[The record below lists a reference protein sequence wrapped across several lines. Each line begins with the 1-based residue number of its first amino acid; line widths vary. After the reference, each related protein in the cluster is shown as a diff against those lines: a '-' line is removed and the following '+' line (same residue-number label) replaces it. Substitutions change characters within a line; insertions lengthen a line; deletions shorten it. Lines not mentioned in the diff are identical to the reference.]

1 MANEITDIMLM
12 LSQQEFSEYD
22 GLSEHRFSRGF
33 QRSMKRLISSQT
45 GFVPSNAKAPVKVR
59 VRVVLIAALVA
70 VIALCGFTATRSN
83 FYLSSQKEQGYMG
96 VFHEEENTAQDIITE
111 FYMPVLPADYRYVKY
126 DSMISD
132 KSTYLVFR
140 SRGRT
145 VTFWQVPKNDFSVLF
160 ERSHFTVQPS
170 QGEDIVTAYTEDG
183 TLMCVM
189 YSDDKYAYC
198 IDGPTD
204 VISAVD
210 IGRHINF
217 QP

>member
-1 MANEITDIMLM
+1 MANDMSDIMLM

-22 GLSEHRFSRGF
+22 GLSEHRFSKGF
-33 QRSMKRLISSQT
+33 QRRMERLISSQT
-45 GFVPSNAKAPVKVR
+45 GFLPSNAKAPIKLR
-59 VRVVLIAALVA
+59 VRVALIAALVA
-70 VIALCGFTATRSN
+70 VLALCTATVMRSD
-83 FYLSSQKEQGYMG
+83 FYLSSQHEQGYMG
-96 VFHEEENTAQDIITE
+96 VFHEEESTALDVLTE
-111 FYMPVLPADYRYVKY
+111 FYMPVLPAEFRYVKY
-126 DSMISD
+126 DSMICD

-140 SRGRT
+140 CRGRT

-170 QGEDIVTAYTEDG
+170 QDEDIVTAYTEDG
-183 TLMCVM
+183 ALMCVM

-210 IGRHINF
+210 IGRHVNF

>member
-1 MANEITDIMLM
+1 MANDMSDIMLM
-12 LSQQEFSEYD
+12 LSQQEFSKYD
-22 GLSEHRFSRGF
+22 ELSEHRFSRGF
-33 QRSMKRLISSQT
+33 QRRMERLISSQT
-45 GFVPSNAKAPVKVR
+45 GFVPGNAKAPIR
-59 VRVVLIAALVA
+59 VRIRVALIAALVA
-70 VIALCGFTATRSN
+70 AIALCGFTVTRSD

-96 VFHEEENTAQDIITE
+96 VFHEEENTALDVMTE
-111 FYMPVLPADYRYVKY
+111 FYMPVLPAEYRYVKY

-170 QGEDIVTAYTEDG
+170 QDEDIVTAYNEDG

-189 YSDDKYAYC
+189 YSDDRYAYC

-204 VISAVD
+204 VISTVD
-210 IGRHINF
+210 IGRHIKF

>member
-1 MANEITDIMLM
+1 MSDIMLA
-12 LSQQEFSEYD
+12 LTQQDFSEYD

-33 QRSMKRLISSQT
+33 ERRMKRLISSQT
-45 GFVPSNAKAPVKVR
+45 GFVPSTVKAPVRLR
-59 VRVVLIAALVA
+59 VRVALIAALVA
-70 VIALCGFTATRSN
+70 VAVLCAFTVSRSD
-83 FYLSSQKEQGYMG
+83 FYLNAQKEQGYMG
-96 VFHEEENTAQDIITE
+96 VFHGEEDSAADIITE
-111 FYMPVLPADYRYVKY
+111 FYMPVLPAEYRYVKY

-160 ERSHFTVQPS
+160 ERSHFIVQPS
-170 QGEDIVTAYTEDG
+170 QDEDIVTAYTEDG

-198 IDGPTD
+198 VDGPTD
-204 VISAVD
+204 VVSAVD
-210 IGRHINF
+210 IGRHIKF

>member
-1 MANEITDIMLM
+1 MENDISDIMLM
-12 LSQQEFSEYD
+12 ISQQEFSEYD
-22 GLSEHRFSRGF
+22 GLSEHRFSKGF
-33 QRSMKRLISSQT
+33 QRRMERLISSQT
-45 GFVPSNAKAPVKVR
+45 GFVPSKVKAPIKVR
-59 VRVVLIAALVA
+59 VRVALIAALVA
-70 VIALCGFTATRSN
+70 VIALCGSTVMRSN

-96 VFHEEENTAQDIITE
+96 VFHEEESTALDVMTE
-111 FYMPVLPADYRYVKY
+111 FYMPVLPAEYRYVKY

-140 SRGRT
+140 SKGRT

-170 QGEDIVTAYTEDG
+170 QDEDIMTAYNEDG